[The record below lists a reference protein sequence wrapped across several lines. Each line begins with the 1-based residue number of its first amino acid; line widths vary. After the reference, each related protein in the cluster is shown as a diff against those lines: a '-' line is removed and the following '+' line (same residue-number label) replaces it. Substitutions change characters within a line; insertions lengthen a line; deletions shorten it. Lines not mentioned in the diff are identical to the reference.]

1 MDILSLEEIDT
12 IWSNVQKLCWGNKL
26 TPQQHYEMAQSTAEE
41 KIAEKFDKLKTPKTD
56 DDTSSGVLTDDILS
70 PLSKERADFASYIDL
85 FHGLVAQNV
94 LEEIWQKI
102 FDSSSS
108 SAKDISSSSNSRLE
122 SQEKMEAAILNALN
136 YLEEKDRVEALK
148 RDDPTI
154 NIENSLTTYLSNQE
168 LQRCT
173 SRSKKQSSASLSQAQ
188 REEALAYMLDLF
200 STASPA
206 LTQRQVTEELIKA
219 NYSIPLTIENICNS
233 ALKKGNYARE
243 LSYAEAVFTGKQLK
257 QPNLPP
263 APPLSA
269 HSRNHLSSSDPSN
282 IYVVPA
288 GKHPDR
294 VVSSISSSYPDY
306 YRRNAAFQQKQL
318 LFAIHFLQ
326 VFQRKNPSIFI
337 SISEDGSFVYE
348 GCQHE
353 RDCSPRDLHHT
364 MAIRIDFHG
373 LPVQNALQIV
383 ESSID
388 YYRSFGSG
396 GSLGIARN
404 VVLTYIVGLGLHSP
418 GGVPKLRPA
427 IEKYL
432 QEEENR
438 RLRYIVSGGEI
449 MVTIPL

>member
-1 MDILSLEEIDT
+1 MFGKTFPEKTINKIYEENNRNIDQTVMKLLDLTESVSGSKKEGSKPSSNSSSTKSKSSTKPSVSSKKTKPPSYNRFKEEFMDILSLEEIDT

-41 KIAEKFDKLKTPKTD
+41 KIAEKFDNLKIPKTD

-168 LQRCT
+168 LQR
-173 SRSKKQSSASLSQAQ
+173 
-188 REEALAYMLDLF
+188 F
-200 STASPA
+200 
-206 LTQRQVTEELIKA
+206 
-219 NYSIPLTIENICNS
+219 
-233 ALKKGNYARE
+233 
-243 LSYAEAVFTGKQLK
+243 
-257 QPNLPP
+257 
-263 APPLSA
+263 
-269 HSRNHLSSSDPSN
+269 
-282 IYVVPA
+282 PA

-337 SISEDGSFVYE
+337 NISEDGSFVYE